1 MTEVIATMAVLAVI
15 GSVVSSLVLTASKSY
30 TDASRVAQYQAELS
44 TAMTRVT
51 RELRWIGIDPPE
63 CAPVVPLI
71 SSVSASSITWNTNY
85 SLALVSGELRYTAA
99 GGTAIALLKDVTAFT
114 LQTYD
119 DSNAG
124 PGSDAQRRSVLPG
137 PPDPDHD
144 DDHAERCEPD
154 APQQGV
160 PALTDGG
167 LVSRRIDHMSMHR
180 RGAASVAIVAA
191 LVVAGL
197 VVVGLVLTSANE
209 GDMVAVRPTRSA
221 RSTPRTRGSTWRSAR

>member
-51 RELRWIGIDPPE
+51 RELRWIGIDPLS
-63 CAPVVPLI
+63 APVVPLI
-71 SSVSASSITWNTNY
+71 STVSASSITWNTNY

-119 DSNAG
+119 DSNAALG
-124 PGSDAQRRSVLPG
+124 ATLSGAQCYPV
-137 PPDPDHD
+137 
-144 DDHAERCEPD
+144 
-154 APQQGV
+154 
-160 PALTDGG
+160 
-167 LVSRRIDHMSMHR
+167 RRIQITMTITRNGVSQTLRSKVYLRSLM
-180 RGAASVAIVAA
+180 
-191 LVVAGL
+191 
-197 VVVGLVLTSANE
+197 E
-209 GDMVAVRPTRSA
+209 GS
-221 RSTPRTRGSTWRSAR
+221 